1 MSYRKLEIWKLSRE
15 VVIDIHKMSL
25 QLPKFELFEEGQK
38 IRRSA
43 KSVKST
49 IVEGYGR
56 RMYKNDFIKFLIYAH
71 ASNDETIDHLETLF
85 ETGSLTD
92 QQTFNSLLEKLNK
105 LGRML
110 NSFIHAVE
118 EKHMSPK

>member
-1 MSYRKLEIWKLSRE
+1 MPMLPMTK
-15 VVIDIHKMSL
+15 
-25 QLPKFELFEEGQK
+25 QLIILKK
-38 IRRSA
+38 
-43 KSVKST
+43 
-49 IVEGYGR
+49 
-56 RMYKNDFIKFLIYAH
+56 
-71 ASNDETIDHLETLF
+71 LF

-92 QQTFNSLLEKLNK
+92 QQTFNNLREKLNK